1 LDSSKEINNQ
11 DWMEFF
17 GDMIKN
23 VSLQNETNTKQA
35 VFLLSDAQIN
45 DERYLEDINNL
56 INIGEIP
63 NLYSPEDKEN
73 VIEINI

>member
-1 LDSSKEINNQ
+1 MDSSKEINGQ

-17 GDMIKN
+17 RDMIKN
-23 VSLQNETNTKQA
+23 VSLQNVNNTKQA

-73 VIEINI
+73 VLEIT

>member
-1 LDSSKEINNQ
+1 
-11 DWMEFF
+11 MEFF

>member
-1 LDSSKEINNQ
+1 MDSSKEITNQ

-17 GDMIKN
+17 RDMIKN
-23 VSLQNETNTKQA
+23 VSLQHESKTKQA
-35 VFLLSDAQIN
+35 VFLLSDSQIN

-63 NLYSPEDKEN
+63 NLYSQEDKEN
-73 VIEINI
+73 VIFFK